1 MARKPKRY
9 KVFYY
14 AKGEET
20 EMPKSIM
27 IMAQNKEEAVEKCK
41 DEVRACTG
49 KRVVK
54 AVPQS
59 VSLVTNLEKKKQI
72 ADEFEQF
79 LFERGEYDYP
89 KNDSVKWIISEDRY
103 EVADGIL
110 KDILNV
116 GMVGIRQYIE
126 TELMFMDREDQT
138 KLLGKKILELIK
150 EV

>member
-20 EMPKSIM
+20 EMPKSI
-27 IMAQNKEEAVEKCK
+27 IILAHNKEEAIQKCV

-54 AVPQS
+54 AVAQPLS
-59 VSLVTNLEKKKQI
+59 IITNTEKKKLI
-72 ADEFEQF
+72 ADKFEDF
-79 LFERGEYDYP
+79 LFMRGEYDHP
-89 KNDSVKWIISEDRY
+89 EVQWIVSDDRY
-103 EVADGIL
+103 EVAAWIFKYISGGGIL
-110 KDILNV
+110 SVK
-116 GMVGIRQYIE
+116 QYLE

-138 KLLGKKILELIK
+138 KLLGQEILKLIK

>member
-9 KVFYY
+9 KVFYFT
-14 AKGEET
+14 KGEET

-41 DEVRACTG
+41 DEVRACIG

-59 VSLVTNLEKKKQI
+59 VSLVTNLEKKKLI
-72 ADEFEQF
+72 ADKFEDF
-79 LFERGEYDYP
+79 LFMHGEYDH
-89 KNDSVKWIISEDRY
+89 SEAQWIISDDRY
-103 EVADGIL
+103 DVAAWIFKCILNGGIL
-110 KDILNV
+110 SIK
-116 GMVGIRQYIE
+116 QYLE

-138 KLLGKKILELIK
+138 KLLGQEILKLIK